1 MSLVFL
7 FNPARKVKLKQGN
20 ELGMSRILNHVLLI
34 IEQAACFTLVKTT
47 LVYQRFLEF
56 LQTDL
61 PLKLT
66 KINDLI
72 PTDFFKNSQENVL
85 GKFLLR
91 SYRPWP

>member
-1 MSLVFL
+1 MSLFL

-34 IEQAACFTLVKTT
+34 IEQTAFFTLVKTT

-56 LQTDL
+56 FQTDL

-66 KINDLI
+66 KNKRFNPDRL
-72 PTDFFKNSQENVL
+72 F
-85 GKFLLR
+85 
-91 SYRPWP
+91 